1 MKELFPSYYTPDEE
15 KISLLWKNATFVFDT
30 NVLLQLYRLP
40 DKTQQQA
47 FSILE
52 RLKGRVWIP
61 HHVALEYHRGRV
73 RSILE
78 AREGVEKLVSPMRR
92 AFEEVERA
100 VGVIKLEERG
110 LKNAVREM
118 EAIKKSASIVIAAAE
133 GALAS
138 HIDPSGADPVADR
151 LASIFAGAIGPAP
164 TDQGEVKRIE
174 ADAVVRYAAKM
185 GPGFKDEGKGA
196 YTASG
201 LRYDGKY
208 ADYIIWRQTMDY
220 IKDARLKDLI
230 FVTRDA
236 KPDWWLKHNEIPW
249 GPQPEMHREMTQ
261 DATLERFWMY
271 SLDDFLNFAGK
282 KLQVAV
288 SDTTLKDVKRAS
300 EQASY
305 LESKRKFLDEVIKHR
320 RLSGLNRLNHEMASA
335 ADILREYLESESYNI
350 VESTNDIAL
359 GVKFHLD
366 APYVGIAIP
375 SQLLEED
382 LGLSTVRKAFGRL
395 QGNHAAQRWDIYVV
409 ERNAP
414 HQPGLAERVA
424 SVLQPVLA
432 DVPSAAPAFV
442 HVLSGKYG
450 EHKESAR
457 LF

>member
-1 MKELFPSYYTPDEE
+1 MKELFPSYYTPSEE
-15 KISLLWKNATFVFDT
+15 EISLLWKNATFVFDT
-30 NVLLQLYRLP
+30 SVLLQLYRVP

-61 HHVALEYHRGRV
+61 YHVALEYHRGRV

-78 AREGVEKLVSPMRR
+78 ARDGVEKLVSPMHR

-110 LKNAVREM
+110 LKQAVREM

-138 HIDPSGADPVADR
+138 HIDPAGADPVADR

-164 TDQGEVKRIE
+164 TDQAEVKRIE
-174 ADAVVRYAAKM
+174 AEAALRFAAKM
-185 GPGFKDEGKGA
+185 GPGYKDEAKGA

-201 LRYDGKY
+201 LRYDGKS
-208 ADYIIWRQTMDY
+208 ADYIIWRQTMDH
-220 IKDARLKDLI
+220 IKGAGLKDLI

-236 KPDWWLKHNEIPW
+236 KPDWWLKHNETVW
-249 GPQPEMHREMTQ
+249 GPLPEMHREMML
-261 DATLERFWMY
+261 DAALDRFWMY
-271 SLDDFLNFAGK
+271 SLDDFLDFAGK

-288 SDTTLKDVKRAS
+288 SVTTLKDIKRAS

-305 LESKRKFLDEVIKHR
+305 SESRRKFLDEVIKHR
-320 RLSGLNRLNHEMASA
+320 RLSGLNRLDSEDASVA
-335 ADILREYLESESYNI
+335 EILREYLASESYSILEATDDI
-350 VESTNDIAL
+350 VS

-366 APYVGIAIP
+366 APYVGIAIL
-375 SQLLEED
+375 SGLLEDD
-382 LGLSTVRKAFGRL
+382 LGLSTVRKAFGKL

-409 ERNAP
+409 ERSAP
-414 HQPGLAERVA
+414 HQPGLAERIA

-432 DVPSAAPAFV
+432 DIPSAAPAFV
-442 HVLSGKYG
+442 HVLMGKYG
-450 EHKESAR
+450 QHKESAR